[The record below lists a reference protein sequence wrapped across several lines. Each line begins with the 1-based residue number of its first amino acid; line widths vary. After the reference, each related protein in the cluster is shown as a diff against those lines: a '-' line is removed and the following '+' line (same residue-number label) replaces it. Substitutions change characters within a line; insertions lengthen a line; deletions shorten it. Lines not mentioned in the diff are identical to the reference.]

1 MTQKRNSDT
10 KRWQNTKKV
19 VRMQIN
25 RLCQTEIVWNQ
36 TKQMFFMLLIYTQI
50 HIWTR
55 VLMNICRLFH
65 LLLIFKYTDK
75 IYPPLKHFNDIPA
88 SNKFIKFPC
97 KVILCST
104 G

>member
-50 HIWTR
+50 HI
-55 VLMNICRLFH
+55 
-65 LLLIFKYTDK
+65 
-75 IYPPLKHFNDIPA
+75 
-88 SNKFIKFPC
+88 
-97 KVILCST
+97 
-104 G
+104 